1 MTNFFSELANLGLK
15 AANLQL
21 VFGDNGEVTVILKP
35 EVKVK
40 DSSMQHLSPLVF
52 RAESVELADSDFFE
66 DIKSPISSFVSKHTN
81 FEKFETEL
89 EETTKESDMAK
100 KSKEKEQKEKE
111 ALKKKIESAEK
122 MLDAITGTEGFDIQ
136 KEKDKVQRA
145 VNGILELDPKN
156 KKALE
161 FQEELK
167 KEQEPDLFGAGELDN
182 LTIK

>member
-52 RAESVELADSDFFE
+52 RAESVEIADSDFFD

-81 FEKFETEL
+81 FQKFEAEL
-89 EETTKESDMAK
+89 EESTKESDMTK
-100 KSKEKEQKEKE
+100 KAKEKEQKEKE
-111 ALKKKIESAEK
+111 ALQKKIDSAVK
-122 MLDAITGTEGFDIQ
+122 VLDAITTTEGFDIK

-167 KEQEPDLFGAGELDN
+167 KAQEPDLFGAGELDD
-182 LTIK
+182 LAI